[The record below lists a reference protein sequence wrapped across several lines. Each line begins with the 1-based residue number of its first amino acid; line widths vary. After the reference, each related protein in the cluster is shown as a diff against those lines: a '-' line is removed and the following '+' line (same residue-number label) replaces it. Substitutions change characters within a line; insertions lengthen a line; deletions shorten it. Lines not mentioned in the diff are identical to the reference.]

1 MAVAGSRQTPALRRD
16 SADVAGIAAVLAFAT
31 ILRLYKMTASA
42 IWFDEAVAITFAD
55 YSWPEMFD
63 RLPDDILP
71 PLYFVVLKVW
81 QGVFGDSVI
90 ALRTLSIGFEVAA
103 VWLSYVL
110 VRSLR
115 GGRTFALTAA
125 LFLAVNP
132 FQIHYSR
139 EVRMYAMGVFL
150 VLLTS
155 LLLARALIR
164 RELRWWISYGLAVAA
179 SILTHYFLAFS
190 VLAQGVVAATVAVRA
205 ALHGDRRM
213 LAHGLV
219 AAGVAGAV
227 FLPWVPACLEQ
238 QRHLRSDTTWLADPT
253 LERVLRIPWVLVLG
267 GSDPAW
273 MPGPYL
279 VAAVLGLAAVLAVVV
294 WRGRSWEYWLIVAQ
308 AILPIAAGLG
318 LAAAGTMPMDRYF
331 VFASAFWSIMMAAVA
346 SRLSA
351 RWLRFAA
358 TGAVV
363 IVSLG
368 AFAINLNAA
377 GLLSLRRPAQRPG
390 MAGAAAHVNRH
401 ADARQ
406 DAVVVAHSLI
416 YLPFKYYN
424 RTGIRPWLY
433 GKVPLDQFAYYSG
446 APLLRPDEMIYDLES
461 LASARRV
468 WYLWTDG
475 FYQTRFPVPATWRWV
490 ERHEF
495 VDTVGFKG
503 TIYVDLYALSA
514 PAVEGASSREE
525 SPRRGSVSQALDR
538 RSGRVQRG
546 GVDLSSSLGI
556 PDEP

>member
-1 MAVAGSRQTPALRRD
+1 
-16 SADVAGIAAVLAFAT
+16 
-31 ILRLYKMTASA
+31 
-42 IWFDEAVAITFAD
+42 
-55 YSWPEMFD
+55 
-63 RLPDDILP
+63 
-71 PLYFVVLKVW
+71 
-81 QGVFGDSVI
+81 
-90 ALRTLSIGFEVAA
+90 
-103 VWLSYVL
+103 
-110 VRSLR
+110 
-115 GGRTFALTAA
+115 
-125 LFLAVNP
+125 
-132 FQIHYSR
+132 
-139 EVRMYAMGVFL
+139 
-150 VLLTS
+150 
-155 LLLARALIR
+155 
-164 RELRWWISYGLAVAA
+164 
-179 SILTHYFLAFS
+179 
-190 VLAQGVVAATVAVRA
+190 
-205 ALHGDRRM
+205 
-213 LAHGLV
+213 
-219 AAGVAGAV
+219 
-227 FLPWVPACLEQ
+227 
-238 QRHLRSDTTWLADPT
+238 
-253 LERVLRIPWVLVLG
+253 
-267 GSDPAW
+267 
-273 MPGPYL
+273 
-279 VAAVLGLAAVLAVVV
+279 
-294 WRGRSWEYWLIVAQ
+294 
-308 AILPIAAGLG
+308 
-318 LAAAGTMPMDRYF
+318 
-331 VFASAFWSIMMAAVA
+331 
-346 SRLSA
+346 
-351 RWLRFAA
+351 
-358 TGAVV
+358 
-363 IVSLG
+363 
-368 AFAINLNAA
+368 
-377 GLLSLRRPAQRPG
+377 